1 MLTLYFIC
9 NIIGIIQLFFKRRYY
24 MIDYKNPKYSSDER
38 AKALLSLMTAEE
50 KVGQMMQL
58 AYKFM
63 TREVA
68 LEWAKKGLGSYLHVL
83 GDNADELQ
91 RAAVNETRLGIPI
104 IFGIDCI
111 HGHALNEYATVFPTQ
126 LAMAQSFDRE
136 AMRKCARA
144 SATEVRCDSLHWT
157 FSPVFCI
164 GRDTRWGRI
173 NETFGEDPF
182 LIGELGAAMVDG
194 YQNNFVDNTCIMAC
208 AKHYIAY
215 GESVGGRD
223 AYDSMV
229 SERMIRETFLPPFE
243 KAAKAGCKTFMTG
256 YQSVDGVP
264 MNSNRRLLREVLKE
278 EVGVDGFII
287 TDWANVRS
295 LIQNQKVCDNYAD
308 ASKVSVEAGN
318 DMIMQTEEFY
328 EATIKLINDGK
339 IDMKMIDDSVYRI
352 LKAKFD
358 MGLFEHPFDKPD
370 RSKICCNEHV
380 NVDLEVTRESMTL
393 LKNDGV
399 LPINTKKVRKIAVIG
414 PNADNLDAQYGDWSY
429 GAENGKRKPATSML
443 KGIKKRAKKDGIEVI
458 YKKGCDIAKPGRR
471 GFTAAIEAAR
481 ESDLIIAVMGD
492 YIELNG
498 EYKSRAFLN
507 LPGEQEA
514 LLKELKATKKPIVL
528 VMVNGKPLCINWE
541 AENMNAILETFN
553 SGMVGGTA
561 AAEILFGDVNPSG
574 KLPISF
580 PRTAGQLPVY
590 YNYLPGWHGDNKYTD
605 LEEGPLYPFGFG
617 LSYTSFEYSELTVSK
632 SEFCEADGELTV
644 TAKVKNTGKVKGTE
658 IAQMYI
664 HDVIGTVMRPV
675 KELKGFERVEL
686 EPGEQKT
693 VTFKLPVEELK
704 VVEQNLQKVLEPGEF
719 EIMVGGSSADLPLVA
734 TVKAV

>member
-1 MLTLYFIC
+1 M
-9 NIIGIIQLFFKRRYY
+9 
-24 MIDYKNPKYSSDER
+24 DYKNTKYSSSER
-38 AKALLSLMTAEE
+38 AASLLKLMTTEE
-50 KVGQMMQL
+50 KIGQMMQL

-63 TREVA
+63 TRDEA
-68 LEWAKKGLGSYLHVL
+68 LDWARKGLGSYLHVL
-83 GDNADELQ
+83 GENADELQ
-91 RAAVNETRLGIPI
+91 RVAINETRLGIPI
-104 IFGIDCI
+104 LFGIDCI

-136 AMRKCARA
+136 AMRKCGRV

-182 LIGELGAAMVDG
+182 LIGELGAAIVDG
-194 YQNNFVDNTCIMAC
+194 YQNNFEDNSCIMAC

-243 KAAKAGCKTFMTG
+243 KAAKAGCKTYMTG

-264 MNSNRRLLREVLKE
+264 MNSNRRLLREVLKD

-287 TDWANVRS
+287 TDWSNVRS
-295 LIQNQKVCDNYAD
+295 LIDNQKVCDNFSD
-308 ASKVSVEAGN
+308 ASKVSIEAGN

-328 EATIKLINDGK
+328 EYAIKLINDGK
-339 IDMKMIDDSVYRI
+339 IDMNMIDDSVYRI

-370 RSKICCNEHV
+370 KSKICCDEHV
-380 NVDLEVTRESMTL
+380 AVDLDVTRKSMTL

-399 LPINTKKVRKIAVIG
+399 LPINSKKVRKIAVIG
-414 PNADNLDAQYGDWSY
+414 PNADDLDAQYGDWSC
-429 GAENGKRKPATSML
+429 GANSGHRKPATSML
-443 KGIKKRAKKDGIEVI
+443 KGIKNRAKKDGITVT
-458 YKKGCDIAKPGRR
+458 YSKGCDIIKPGKR
-471 GFTAAIEAAR
+471 GFASAIKAAK

-498 EYKSRAFLN
+498 EYKSRAFLDM
-507 LPGEQEA
+507 PGEQTA

-528 VMVNGKPLCINWE
+528 IMVNGKPLCINWE
-541 AENMNAILETFN
+541 ADNMNAILETFN

-580 PRTAGQLPVY
+580 PRTAGQVPVY
-590 YNYLPGWHGDNKYTD
+590 YNYLPGWHGDNKYKD
-605 LEEGPLYPFGFG
+605 LAEGPLYPFGFG
-617 LSYTSFEYSELTVSK
+617 LSYTTFEYSDLTVSK
-632 SEFCEADGELTV
+632 TEFTEADVALTV
-644 TAKVKNTGKVKGTE
+644 TAKVKNTGLVEGTE

-686 EPGEQKT
+686 KPNEQKT
-693 VTFKLPVEELK
+693 VTFTLTIDELK
-704 VVEQNLQKVLEPGEF
+704 IVDQSMKKVLEPGDF
-719 EIMVGGSSADLPLVA
+719 EIMVGSSSVDLPLM
-734 TVKAV
+734 TTIKAK

>member
-1 MLTLYFIC
+1 
-9 NIIGIIQLFFKRRYY
+9 
-24 MIDYKNPKYSSDER
+24 MIDYKDPKYTSTER
-38 AKALLSLMTAEE
+38 ANALLSLMTNEE

-63 TREVA
+63 TREEA

-91 RAAVNETRLGIPI
+91 RTAINETRLGIPI

-126 LAMAQSFDRE
+126 LTMAQSFDRE
-136 AMRKCARA
+136 AMRKCGRV

-157 FSPVFCI
+157 VSPVFCI

-173 NETFGEDPF
+173 NETFGEDPY
-182 LIGELGAAMVDG
+182 LIGELGAAIVDG

-215 GESVGGRD
+215 GESIGGRD

-243 KAAKAGCKTFMTG
+243 KAAKAGCKTYMTG

-295 LIQNQKVCDNYAD
+295 LIENQKVCDNFED
-308 ASKVSVEAGN
+308 ASRVSIDAGN

-328 EATIKLINDGK
+328 DAALKLIENGQV
-339 IDMKMIDDSVYRI
+339 DMKHIDDSVFRI

-358 MGLFEHPFDKPD
+358 MGLFEHPFEKPD
-370 RSKICCNEHV
+370 RSKICCDEHV
-380 NVDLEVTRESMTL
+380 AVDLEVTRESMTL

-414 PNADNLDAQYGDWSY
+414 PNADDLEAQYGDWSC
-429 GAENGKRKPATSML
+429 GAANGHRKPATSML
-443 KGIKKRAKKDGIEVI
+443 KGIKKRAKKDGIEVV
-458 YKKGCDIAKPGRR
+458 YKKGCDIEKPGKR
-471 GFTAAIEAAR
+471 GFDAAIKAAN

-498 EYKSRAFLN
+498 EYKSRATLD
-507 LPGEQEA
+507 LPGEQTA
-514 LLKELKATKKPIVL
+514 LLQELKKTKTPIVL
-528 VMVNGKPLCINWE
+528 VMVTGKPLCINWE
-541 AENMNAILETFN
+541 AENTNAILETFN
-553 SGMVGGTA
+553 SGMVGGTV

-580 PRTAGQLPVY
+580 PRTAGQVPVY
-590 YNYLPGWHGDNKYTD
+590 YNYLPGWHGDNKYKD
-605 LEEGPLYPFGFG
+605 IAEGPLYPFGFG
-617 LSYTSFEYSELTVSK
+617 LSYTTFEYSDLSVSK
-632 SEFCEADGELTV
+632 TEFTEAEGEIIV
-644 TAKVKNTGKVKGTE
+644 TAKIKNTGKVKGTE

-664 HDVIGTVMRPV
+664 HDVVGTVMRPV
-675 KELKGFERVEL
+675 LELKGFERVEL
-686 EPGEQKT
+686 DAGEEKVVSFT
-693 VTFKLPVEELK
+693 LPVEELK
-704 VVEQNLQKVLEPGEF
+704 VVEQNLERVLEMGDF
-719 EIMVGGSSADLPLVA
+719 EIMVGGSSVDLPLM
-734 TVKAV
+734 TTIKAI

>member
-1 MLTLYFIC
+1 
-9 NIIGIIQLFFKRRYY
+9 
-24 MIDYKNPKYSSDER
+24 MIDYKDPKYTSTER
-38 AKALLSLMTAEE
+38 ANALLSLMTNEE

-63 TREVA
+63 TREEA

-91 RAAVNETRLGIPI
+91 RTAINETRLGIPI

-126 LAMAQSFDRE
+126 LTMAQSFDRE
-136 AMRKCARA
+136 AMRKCGRV

-173 NETFGEDPF
+173 NETFGEDPY
-182 LIGELGAAMVDG
+182 LIGELGAAIVDG

-215 GESVGGRD
+215 GESIGGRD

-229 SERMIRETFLPPFE
+229 SERMIRETFLPPFQ
-243 KAAKAGCKTFMTG
+243 KAAKAGCKTYMTG

-295 LIQNQKVCDNYAD
+295 LIENQKVCDNFED
-308 ASKVSVEAGN
+308 ASRVSIDAGN

-328 EATIKLINDGK
+328 DAALKLIENGQV
-339 IDMKMIDDSVYRI
+339 DMKHIDDSVFRI

-358 MGLFEHPFDKPD
+358 MGLFEHPFEKPD
-370 RSKICCNEHV
+370 RSKICCDEHV
-380 NVDLEVTRESMTL
+380 AVDLEVTRESMTL

-414 PNADNLDAQYGDWSY
+414 PNADDLEAQYGDWSC
-429 GAENGKRKPATSML
+429 GAANGHRKPATSML
-443 KGIKKRAKKDGIEVI
+443 KGIKKRAKKDGIEVV
-458 YKKGCDIAKPGRR
+458 YKKGCDIEKPGKR
-471 GFTAAIEAAR
+471 GFDAAIKAAN

-498 EYKSRAFLN
+498 EYKSRATLD
-507 LPGEQEA
+507 LPGEQTA
-514 LLKELKATKKPIVL
+514 LLQELKKTKKPIVL

-541 AENMNAILETFN
+541 AENTNAILETFN
-553 SGMVGGTA
+553 SGMVGGTV
-561 AAEILFGDVNPSG
+561 AAEILFGDINPSG

-580 PRTAGQLPVY
+580 PRTAGQVPVY
-590 YNYLPGWHGDNKYTD
+590 YNYLPGWHGDNKYKD
-605 LEEGPLYPFGFG
+605 IAEGPLYPFGFG
-617 LSYTSFEYSELTVSK
+617 LSYTTFEYSDLSVSK
-632 SEFCEADGELTV
+632 TEFTEADGEIIV
-644 TAKVKNTGKVKGTE
+644 TAKIKNTGKVKGTE

-664 HDVIGTVMRPV
+664 HDVVGTVMRPV
-675 KELKGFERVEL
+675 LELKGFERVEL
-686 EPGEQKT
+686 DAGEEKVVSFT
-693 VTFKLPVEELK
+693 LPVEELK
-704 VVEQNLQKVLEPGEF
+704 VVEQNLERVLEKGDF
-719 EIMVGGSSADLPLVA
+719 EIMVGGSSVDLPLM
-734 TVKAV
+734 TTIKAI

>member
-1 MLTLYFIC
+1 
-9 NIIGIIQLFFKRRYY
+9 
-24 MIDYKNPKYSSDER
+24 MIDYKDPKYTSTER
-38 AKALLSLMTAEE
+38 ANALLSLMTNEE

-63 TREVA
+63 TREEA

-91 RAAVNETRLGIPI
+91 RTAINETRLGIPI

-126 LAMAQSFDRE
+126 LTMAQSFDRE
-136 AMRKCARA
+136 AMRKCGRV

-173 NETFGEDPF
+173 NETFGEDPY
-182 LIGELGAAMVDG
+182 LIGELGAAIVDG

-215 GESVGGRD
+215 GESIGGRD

-229 SERMIRETFLPPFE
+229 SERMIRETFLPPFQ
-243 KAAKAGCKTFMTG
+243 KAAKAGCKTYMTG

-295 LIQNQKVCDNYAD
+295 LIENQKVCDNFED
-308 ASKVSVEAGN
+308 ASRVSIDAGN

-328 EATIKLINDGK
+328 DAALKLIENGQV
-339 IDMKMIDDSVYRI
+339 DMKHIDDSVFRI

-358 MGLFEHPFDKPD
+358 MGLFEHPFEKPD
-370 RSKICCNEHV
+370 RSKICCDEHV
-380 NVDLEVTRESMTL
+380 AVDLEVTRESMTL

-414 PNADNLDAQYGDWSY
+414 PNADDLEAQYGDWSC
-429 GAENGKRKPATSML
+429 GAANGHRKPATSML
-443 KGIKKRAKKDGIEVI
+443 KGIKKRAKKDGIEVV
-458 YKKGCDIAKPGRR
+458 YKKGCDIEKSGKR
-471 GFTAAIEAAR
+471 GFDAAIKAAN

-498 EYKSRAFLN
+498 EYKSRATLD
-507 LPGEQEA
+507 LPGEQTA
-514 LLKELKATKKPIVL
+514 LLQELKKTKKPIVL

-541 AENMNAILETFN
+541 AENTNAILETFN
-553 SGMVGGTA
+553 SGMVGGTV
-561 AAEILFGDVNPSG
+561 AAEILFGDINPSG

-580 PRTAGQLPVY
+580 PRTAGQVPVY
-590 YNYLPGWHGDNKYTD
+590 YNYLPGWHGDNKYKD
-605 LEEGPLYPFGFG
+605 IAEGPLYPFGFG
-617 LSYTSFEYSELTVSK
+617 LSYTTFEYSDLSVSK
-632 SEFCEADGELTV
+632 TEFTEADGEIIV
-644 TAKVKNTGKVKGTE
+644 TAKIKNTGKVKGTE

-664 HDVIGTVMRPV
+664 HDVVGTVMRPV
-675 KELKGFERVEL
+675 LELKGFERVEL
-686 EPGEQKT
+686 DAGEEKVVSFT
-693 VTFKLPVEELK
+693 LPVEELK
-704 VVEQNLQKVLEPGEF
+704 VVEQNLERVLEKGDF
-719 EIMVGGSSADLPLVA
+719 EIMVGGSSVDLPLM
-734 TVKAV
+734 TTIKAI

>member
-1 MLTLYFIC
+1 
-9 NIIGIIQLFFKRRYY
+9 
-24 MIDYKNPKYSSDER
+24 MIDYKDPKYTSTER
-38 AKALLSLMTAEE
+38 AKALLSLMTNEE

-63 TREVA
+63 TREEA

-91 RAAVNETRLGIPI
+91 RTAINETRLGIPI

-126 LAMAQSFDRE
+126 LTMAQSFDRE
-136 AMRKCARA
+136 AMRKCGRV

-173 NETFGEDPF
+173 NETFGEDPY
-182 LIGELGAAMVDG
+182 LIGELGAAIVDG

-215 GESVGGRD
+215 GESIGGRD

-229 SERMIRETFLPPFE
+229 SERMIRETFLPPFQ
-243 KAAKAGCKTFMTG
+243 KAAKAGCKTYMTG

-295 LIQNQKVCDNYAD
+295 LIENQKVCDNFED
-308 ASKVSVEAGN
+308 ASRVSIDAGN

-328 EATIKLINDGK
+328 DAALKLIENGQV
-339 IDMKMIDDSVYRI
+339 DMKHIDDSVFRI

-358 MGLFEHPFDKPD
+358 MGLFEHPFEKPD
-370 RSKICCNEHV
+370 RSKICCDEHV
-380 NVDLEVTRESMTL
+380 AVDLEVTRESMTL

-414 PNADNLDAQYGDWSY
+414 PNADDLEAQYGDWSC
-429 GAENGKRKPATSML
+429 GAANGHRKPATSML
-443 KGIKKRAKKDGIEVI
+443 KGIKKRAKKDGIEVV
-458 YKKGCDIAKPGRR
+458 YKKGCDIEKPGKR
-471 GFTAAIEAAR
+471 GFDAAIKAAN

-498 EYKSRAFLN
+498 EYKSRATLD
-507 LPGEQEA
+507 LPGEQTA
-514 LLKELKATKKPIVL
+514 LLQELKKTKKPIVL

-541 AENMNAILETFN
+541 AENTNAILETFN
-553 SGMVGGTA
+553 SGMVGGTV

-580 PRTAGQLPVY
+580 PRTAGQVPVY
-590 YNYLPGWHGDNKYTD
+590 YNYLPGWHGDNKYKD
-605 LEEGPLYPFGFG
+605 IAEGPLYPFGFG
-617 LSYTSFEYSELTVSK
+617 LSYTTFEYSDLSVSK
-632 SEFCEADGELTV
+632 TEFTEAEGEIIV
-644 TAKVKNTGKVKGTE
+644 TAKIKNTGKVKGTE

-664 HDVIGTVMRPV
+664 HDVVGTVMRPV
-675 KELKGFERVEL
+675 LELKGFERVEL
-686 EPGEQKT
+686 DAGEEKVVSFT
-693 VTFKLPVEELK
+693 LPVEELK
-704 VVEQNLQKVLEPGEF
+704 VVEQNLERVLEKGDF
-719 EIMVGGSSADLPLVA
+719 EIMVGGSSVDLPLM
-734 TVKAV
+734 TTIKAI

>member
-1 MLTLYFIC
+1 
-9 NIIGIIQLFFKRRYY
+9 

>member
-1 MLTLYFIC
+1 
-9 NIIGIIQLFFKRRYY
+9 
-24 MIDYKNPKYSSDER
+24 MIDYKDPKYTSTER
-38 AKALLSLMTAEE
+38 ANALLSLMTNEE

-63 TREVA
+63 TREEA

-91 RAAVNETRLGIPI
+91 RTAINETRLGIPI

-126 LAMAQSFDRE
+126 LTMAQSFDRE
-136 AMRKCARA
+136 AMRKCGRV

-173 NETFGEDPF
+173 NETFGEDPY
-182 LIGELGAAMVDG
+182 LIGELGAAIVDG

-215 GESVGGRD
+215 GESIGGRD

-229 SERMIRETFLPPFE
+229 SERMIRETFLPPFQ
-243 KAAKAGCKTFMTG
+243 KAAKAGCKTYMTG

-295 LIQNQKVCDNYAD
+295 LIENQKVCDNFED
-308 ASKVSVEAGN
+308 ASRVSIDAGN

-328 EATIKLINDGK
+328 DAALKLIENGQV
-339 IDMKMIDDSVYRI
+339 DMKHIDDSVFRI

-358 MGLFEHPFDKPD
+358 MGLFEHPFEKPD
-370 RSKICCNEHV
+370 RSKICCDEHV
-380 NVDLEVTRESMTL
+380 AVDLEVTRESMTL

-414 PNADNLDAQYGDWSY
+414 PNADDLEAQYGDWSC
-429 GAENGKRKPATSML
+429 GAANGHRKPATSML
-443 KGIKKRAKKDGIEVI
+443 KGIKKRAKKDGIEVV
-458 YKKGCDIAKPGRR
+458 YKKGCDIEKPGKR
-471 GFTAAIEAAR
+471 GFDAAIKAAN

-498 EYKSRAFLN
+498 EYKSRATLD
-507 LPGEQEA
+507 LPGEQTA
-514 LLKELKATKKPIVL
+514 LLQELKKTKKPIVL

-541 AENMNAILETFN
+541 AENTNAILETFN
-553 SGMVGGTA
+553 SGMVGGTV

-580 PRTAGQLPVY
+580 PRTAGQVPVY
-590 YNYLPGWHGDNKYTD
+590 YNYLPGWHGDNKYKD
-605 LEEGPLYPFGFG
+605 IAEGPLYPFGFG
-617 LSYTSFEYSELTVSK
+617 LSYTTFEYSDLSVSK
-632 SEFCEADGELTV
+632 TEFTEAEGEIIV
-644 TAKVKNTGKVKGTE
+644 TAKIKNTGKVKGTE

-664 HDVIGTVMRPV
+664 HDVVGTVMRPV
-675 KELKGFERVEL
+675 LELKGFERVEL
-686 EPGEQKT
+686 DAGEEKVVSFT
-693 VTFKLPVEELK
+693 LPVEELK
-704 VVEQNLQKVLEPGEF
+704 VVEQNLERVLEKGDF
-719 EIMVGGSSADLPLVA
+719 EIMVGGSSVDLPLM
-734 TVKAV
+734 TTIKAI

>member
-1 MLTLYFIC
+1 
-9 NIIGIIQLFFKRRYY
+9 
-24 MIDYKNPKYSSDER
+24 MIDYKDPKYTSTER
-38 AKALLSLMTAEE
+38 ANALLSLMTNEE

-63 TREVA
+63 TREEA

-91 RAAVNETRLGIPI
+91 RTAINETRLGIPI

-126 LAMAQSFDRE
+126 LAMAQSFNRE
-136 AMRKCARA
+136 AMRKCGRV

-173 NETFGEDPF
+173 NETFGEDPY
-182 LIGELGAAMVDG
+182 LIGELGAAIVDG
-194 YQNNFVDNTCIMAC
+194 YQNNFVDNSCIMAC

-229 SERMIRETFLPPFE
+229 SERMIRETFLPPFQ
-243 KAAKAGCKTFMTG
+243 KAAKAGCKTYMTG

-287 TDWANVRS
+287 TDWSNVRS
-295 LIQNQKVCDNYAD
+295 LIDNQKVCDNFED
-308 ASKVSVEAGN
+308 ASRVSIDAGN

-328 EATIKLINDGK
+328 DATLKLIKNGQV
-339 IDMKMIDDSVYRI
+339 DMKHIDDSVFRI

-358 MGLFEHPFDKPD
+358 MGLFEHPFEKPD
-370 RSKICCNEHV
+370 RSKICCDEHV
-380 NVDLEVTRESMTL
+380 EVDLEVTRESMTL
-393 LKNDGV
+393 LKNDGI

-414 PNADNLDAQYGDWSY
+414 PNADDLEAQYGDWSC
-429 GAENGKRKPATSML
+429 GAANGHRKPATSML

-458 YKKGCDIAKPGRR
+458 YKKGCDIEKPGKR
-471 GFTAAIEAAR
+471 GFDAAIKAAK

-498 EYKSRAFLN
+498 EYKSRATLD
-507 LPGEQEA
+507 LPGEQTA
-514 LLKELKATKKPIVL
+514 LLMELKKTKKPIVL

-553 SGMVGGTA
+553 SGMVGGTV

-580 PRTAGQLPVY
+580 PRTAGQVPVY
-590 YNYLPGWHGDNKYTD
+590 YNYLPGWHGDNKYKD
-605 LEEGPLYPFGFG
+605 IEEGPLYPFGFG
-617 LSYTSFEYSELTVSK
+617 LSYTTFEYSELSVSK
-632 SEFCEADGELTV
+632 TEFTEADGEIIV
-644 TAKVKNTGKVKGTE
+644 KAKIKNTGKVKGTE

-664 HDVIGTVMRPV
+664 HDLVGTVMRPV
-675 KELKGFERVEL
+675 LELKGFERVEL
-686 EPGEQKT
+686 DVGEEKT
-693 VTFKLPVEELK
+693 VSFTLPIEELK
-704 VVEQNLQKVLEPGEF
+704 VVEQNLERVLEKGDF
-719 EIMVGGSSADLPLVA
+719 EIMVGGSSVDLPLM
-734 TVKAV
+734 TTIKAI

>member
-1 MLTLYFIC
+1 
-9 NIIGIIQLFFKRRYY
+9 
-24 MIDYKNPKYSSDER
+24 MIDYKDPKYTSTER
-38 AKALLSLMTAEE
+38 ANALLSLMTNEE

-63 TREVA
+63 TREEA

-91 RAAVNETRLGIPI
+91 RTAINETRLGIPI

-126 LAMAQSFDRE
+126 LTMAQSFDRE
-136 AMRKCARA
+136 AMRKCGRV

-173 NETFGEDPF
+173 NETFGEDPY
-182 LIGELGAAMVDG
+182 LIGELGAAIVDG

-215 GESVGGRD
+215 GESIGGRD

-229 SERMIRETFLPPFE
+229 SERMIRETFLPPFQ
-243 KAAKAGCKTFMTG
+243 KAAKAGCKTYMTG

-295 LIQNQKVCDNYAD
+295 LIENQKVCDNFED
-308 ASKVSVEAGN
+308 ASRVSIDAGN

-328 EATIKLINDGK
+328 DAALKLIENGQV
-339 IDMKMIDDSVYRI
+339 DMKHIDDSVFRI

-358 MGLFEHPFDKPD
+358 MGLFEHPFEKPD
-370 RSKICCNEHV
+370 RSKICCDEHV
-380 NVDLEVTRESMTL
+380 AVDLEVTRESMTL

-414 PNADNLDAQYGDWSY
+414 PNADDLEAQYGDWSC
-429 GAENGKRKPATSML
+429 GAANGHRKPATSML
-443 KGIKKRAKKDGIEVI
+443 KGIKKRAKKDGIEVV
-458 YKKGCDIAKPGRR
+458 YKKGCDIEKPGKR
-471 GFTAAIEAAR
+471 GFDAAIKAAN

-498 EYKSRAFLN
+498 EYKSRATLD
-507 LPGEQEA
+507 LPGEQTA
-514 LLKELKATKKPIVL
+514 LLQELKKTKKPIVL

-541 AENMNAILETFN
+541 AENTNAILETFN
-553 SGMVGGTA
+553 SGMVGGTV

-580 PRTAGQLPVY
+580 PRTAGQVPVY
-590 YNYLPGWHGDNKYTD
+590 YNYLPGWHGDNKYKD
-605 LEEGPLYPFGFG
+605 IAEGPLYPFGFG
-617 LSYTSFEYSELTVSK
+617 LSYTTFEYSDLSVSK
-632 SEFCEADGELTV
+632 TEFTEADGEIIV
-644 TAKVKNTGKVKGTE
+644 TAKIKNTGKVKGTE

-664 HDVIGTVMRPV
+664 HDVVGTVMRPV
-675 KELKGFERVEL
+675 LELKGFERVEL
-686 EPGEQKT
+686 DAGEEKVVSFT
-693 VTFKLPVEELK
+693 LPVEELK
-704 VVEQNLQKVLEPGEF
+704 VVEQNLERVLEKGDF
-719 EIMVGGSSADLPLVA
+719 EIMVGGSSVDLPLM
-734 TVKAV
+734 TTIKAI

>member
-1 MLTLYFIC
+1 
-9 NIIGIIQLFFKRRYY
+9 
-24 MIDYKNPKYSSDER
+24 MIDYKDPKYTSTER
-38 AKALLSLMTAEE
+38 ANALLSLMTNEE

-63 TREVA
+63 TREEA

-91 RAAVNETRLGIPI
+91 RTAINETRLGIPI

-136 AMRKCARA
+136 AMRKCGRV

-173 NETFGEDPF
+173 NETFGEDPY
-182 LIGELGAAMVDG
+182 LIGELGAAIVDG

-243 KAAKAGCKTFMTG
+243 KAAKAGCKTYMTG

-295 LIQNQKVCDNYAD
+295 LIDNQKVCDNFED
-308 ASKVSVEAGN
+308 ASRVSIDAGN

-328 EATIKLINDGK
+328 DATLKLIENGQV
-339 IDMKMIDDSVYRI
+339 DMKHIDDSVFRI

-358 MGLFEHPFDKPD
+358 MGLFEHPFEKPD
-370 RSKICCNEHV
+370 RSKICCDEHV
-380 NVDLEVTRESMTL
+380 AVDLEVTRESMTL
-393 LKNDGV
+393 LKNDGI

-414 PNADNLDAQYGDWSY
+414 PNADDLEAQYGDWSC
-429 GAENGKRKPATSML
+429 GAANGHRKPATSML

-458 YKKGCDIAKPGRR
+458 YKKGCDIEKPGKR
-471 GFTAAIEAAR
+471 GFNAAIKAAK

-498 EYKSRAFLN
+498 EYKSRATLD
-507 LPGEQEA
+507 LPGEQTA
-514 LLKELKATKKPIVL
+514 LLMELKKTKKPIVL

-553 SGMVGGTA
+553 SGMVGGTV

-580 PRTAGQLPVY
+580 PRTAGQVPVY
-590 YNYLPGWHGDNKYTD
+590 YNYLPGWHGDNKYKD
-605 LEEGPLYPFGFG
+605 IEEGPLYPFGFG
-617 LSYTSFEYSELTVSK
+617 LSYTTFEYSNLSVSK
-632 SEFCEADGELTV
+632 TEFTEADGEIIV
-644 TAKVKNTGKVKGTE
+644 TAKIKNTGKVKGTE

-664 HDVIGTVMRPV
+664 HDVVGTVMRPV
-675 KELKGFERVEL
+675 LELKGFERVEL
-686 EPGEQKT
+686 DAGEEKT
-693 VTFKLPVEELK
+693 VSFTLPVEELK
-704 VVEQNLQKVLEPGEF
+704 VVEQNLERVLEKGDF
-719 EIMVGGSSADLPLVA
+719 EIMVGGSSASLPLM
-734 TVKAV
+734 TTIKAI